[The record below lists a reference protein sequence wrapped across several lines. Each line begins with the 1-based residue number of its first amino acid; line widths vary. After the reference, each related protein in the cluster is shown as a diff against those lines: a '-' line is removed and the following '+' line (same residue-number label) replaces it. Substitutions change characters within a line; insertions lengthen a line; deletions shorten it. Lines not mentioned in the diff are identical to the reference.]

1 MGAWGAGLFDNDDAR
16 DWAAD
21 FERAPSQQ
29 ALREAFEAVIGVE
42 DYLERDP
49 GSHALAA
56 AEVLA
61 AARGR
66 SCRDLPPALRNWAV
80 ANQGVATPDL
90 VTQALAAIDRVMT
103 VESSEVAQLWAETA
117 RDADADAWLANV
129 GDLRRRL
136 R

>member
-1 MGAWGAGLFDNDDAR
+1 MGAWGVGIFENDDAM
-16 DWAAD
+16 DWAVD

-29 ALREAFEAVIGVE
+29 TLREAFEAVVGVE

-49 GSHALAA
+49 GSYALAA

-66 SCRDLPPALRNWAV
+66 PCRDLPPPLRDWAA

-90 VTQALAAIDRVMT
+90 IAQAQGAIDRVMI
-103 VESSEVAQLWAETA
+103 VESSEVAELWAETA
-117 RDADADAWLANV
+117 KDADAAAWQANV
-129 GDLRRRL
+129 DDLRHRL
-136 R
+136 G